1 MKSIAVTMEPVEPMA
16 PALSAR
22 LTSAV
27 NAGLIPASALDPKI
41 LADLAQLPEATG
53 LIVVDRFLASNL
65 ASVRNPSAFL
75 ADASVIA
82 PKLISLDMRHRSV

>member
-1 MKSIAVTMEPVEPMA
+1 MA

-41 LADLAQLPEATG
+41 LADLAQLPEAMG
-53 LIVVDRFLASNL
+53 VIVVERFLASNL

-82 PKLISLDMRHRSV
+82 QN